1 MNCLKKVGTYR
12 YYLAESKFNLERA
25 EKVYL
30 VFGRHVVEP
39 EIDQLIRVKRT
50 SMTSIYS
57 PNRKNDIR
65 MARECRREHS
75 GKIFQKKKS
84 RYEEE

>member
-12 YYLAESKFNLERA
+12 YYLAESKFNMERA
-25 EKVYL
+25 DKVYL

-50 SMTSIYS
+50 SMTGIYS

-65 MARECRREHS
+65 MECRREHS
-75 GKIFQKKKS
+75 GKIFQKKVS
-84 RYEEE
+84 LCEEE